1 MVLFSSKNEFND
13 VKAKIAQILLK
24 KMTISKIIIIIIKEK
39 IKNKNK
45 NTCFLYNIRKKELSI
60 VMANFISSLNNFQP

>member
-24 KMTISKIIIIIIKEK
+24 KMTISQIIIIIIKEENK
-39 IKNKNK
+39 EQEQEHMFFYTILERKN
-45 NTCFLYNIRKKELSI
+45 Y
-60 VMANFISSLNNFQP
+60 P